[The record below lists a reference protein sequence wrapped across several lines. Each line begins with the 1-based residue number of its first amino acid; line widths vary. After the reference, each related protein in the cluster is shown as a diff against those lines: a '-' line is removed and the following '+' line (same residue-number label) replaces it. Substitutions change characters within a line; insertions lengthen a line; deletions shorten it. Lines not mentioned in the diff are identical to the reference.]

1 MNPYLILNVTPEDT
15 DEQIKSSYQTLI
27 KQYSPEKFPEI
38 YQKLQEA
45 YEKIKDVNVR
55 VYYEYFSVDM
65 VDKHDLCTQ
74 LISNNVFDIT
84 NREQHLLEYFNIGQ
98 SYGD

>member
-27 KQYSPEKFPEI
+27 KQYSPERFPKI

-45 YEKIKDVNVR
+45 YEKIKDANVR
-55 VYYEYFSVDM
+55 VYYEYFSIDR
-65 VDKHDLCTQ
+65 VDKHDLCAQ
-74 LISNNVFDIT
+74 LLSNKPCDTT
-84 NREQHLLEYFNIGQ
+84 NSGQHLFEYFNIRQ
-98 SYGD
+98 PHDD